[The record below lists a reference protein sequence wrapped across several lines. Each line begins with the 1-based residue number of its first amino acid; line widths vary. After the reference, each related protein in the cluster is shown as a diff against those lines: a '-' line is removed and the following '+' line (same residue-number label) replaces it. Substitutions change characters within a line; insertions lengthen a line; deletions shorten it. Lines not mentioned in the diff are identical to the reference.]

1 MLKPVILIVEDRVDH
16 RQSLV
21 DVLSPEGYRT
31 VEAGDGVEAIRK
43 IRQQPL
49 HLVLLDLKLPRMDGM
64 EVLQWIRKNRPNLPV
79 VIISAHGT
87 ISTAVEAI
95 KIGAYDFLEKPL
107 RAERVLITV
116 QNALRHS
123 QLSEERDRLVE
134 DFKARYRMVGNSP
147 AMQEVFSL
155 IDRAA
160 RSDSKVL
167 IVGEN
172 GTGKELIARAIHH
185 NSARAA
191 GPFVPV
197 NCAAIPEGLIES
209 ELFGYKKGAFTGANG
224 NKPGQFLLAHK
235 GTVFLDEI
243 GDMSLAIQSK
253 VLRTLEE
260 KIILPVGGSEPVE
273 VDVRVIAATNKSL
286 EQEIQAGRFREDLY
300 YRLNVL
306 TIYVPPLRE
315 RKEDI
320 PALVKHFLELFCQEN
335 KWLLKRLEPQAMPLL
350 LDYHWPGNVREL
362 RNLVERLVVL
372 TDGDVIEE
380 KAVRKALTKPGRPPK
395 ARKHSFREAR
405 EEFEREHILQALIAN
420 DWRMAQTAR
429 YLGIERSYLWKL
441 MQKYGIQKG

>member
-1 MLKPVILIVEDRVDH
+1 MVRPVILIVEDRVDH

-64 EVLQWIRKNRPNLPV
+64 EVLQWIRKHRPNLPV

-87 ISTAVEAI
+87 ISAAVEAI
-95 KIGAYDFLEKPL
+95 KMGAYDFLEKPL

-134 DFKARYRMVGNSP
+134 DFRARYRMVGNSP
-147 AMQEVFSL
+147 PMREVYSL
-155 IDRAA
+155 IEKAA
-160 RSDSKVL
+160 QSESKVL
-167 IVGEN
+167 IVGES

-209 ELFGYKKGAFTGANG
+209 ELFGYKKGAFTGAHT
-224 NKPGQFLLAHK
+224 NKPGQFILADK

-243 GDMSLAIQSK
+243 GDMSLIIQSK
-253 VLRTLEE
+253 VLRILEE
-260 KIILPVGGSEPVE
+260 KRVLPVGASEPVE
-273 VDVRVIAATNKSL
+273 VDVRVIAATNKDL
-286 EQEIQAGRFREDLY
+286 EQEIKEGRFREDLY

-306 TIYVPPLRE
+306 TINVPPLRE
-315 RKEDI
+315 RKGDI

-335 KWLLKRLEPQAMPLL
+335 KCPLKRLEPSAMTLL

-362 RNLVERLVVL
+362 RNLVEKLVV
-372 TDGDVIEE
+372 TTPKEVIDEG
-380 KAVRKALTKPGRPPK
+380 AVRKALTRPGRLLKP
-395 ARKHSFREAR
+395 RKCSFREAR
-405 EEFEREHILQALIAN
+405 EEFERQHILQALIAN
-420 DWRMAQTAR
+420 NWRITQTAR
-429 YLGIERSYLWKL
+429 HLGIQRTYLWKL
-441 MQKYGIQKG
+441 MQKYGIQKE